1 MAFEAIYIVII
12 MFSII
17 LHEVAHGYS
26 AYMLGD
32 PTAKNEGRLTL
43 NPVPHVDMLGTI
55 IIPAALVIMST
66 GFIFGWAKP
75 VPYNPYNLR
84 GKFGETIVAAAGPLT
99 NIGIAIMFALAF
111 RLTVGM
117 VPEAVSGLFVVAV
130 FVNLFLAILNLLPV
144 PPLDGAKVFSAL
156 LPTKH
161 RLMLENKIA
170 SFINVNSII
179 FMIIVLL
186 FIVFFLLDYL
196 VIAVQM
202 MSSVLLGSSI

>member
-26 AYMLGD
+26 AYILGD
-32 PTAKNEGRLTL
+32 STAKNEGRLTL
-43 NPVPHVDMLGTI
+43 NPVPHVDILGTI

-84 GKFGETIVAAAGPLT
+84 GKFGEAIVAAAGPLT
-99 NIGIAIMFALAF
+99 NIGIALIFAIAF
-111 RLTVGM
+111 RLTVGI

-130 FVNLFLAILNLLPV
+130 FINLFLAILNLLPV

-156 LPTKH
+156 LPVKH

-170 SFINVNSII
+170 SFVNVNSII
-179 FMIIVLL
+179 FMIIILL